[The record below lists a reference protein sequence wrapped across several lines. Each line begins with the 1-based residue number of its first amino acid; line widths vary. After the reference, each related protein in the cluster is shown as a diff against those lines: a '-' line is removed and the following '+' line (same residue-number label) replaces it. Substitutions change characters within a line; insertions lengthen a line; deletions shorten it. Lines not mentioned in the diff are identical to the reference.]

1 MPHGDFFP
9 SLFVLYEF
17 LSIHHEQAPCV
28 ESEINLHY
36 LRPLSKR

>member
-17 LSIHHEQAPCV
+17 LSIHHEQVPVLNQKLICTIYV
-28 ESEINLHY
+28 H
-36 LRPLSKR
+36 